1 MSAARIRRL
10 TLTNFRSYRAA
21 QIEVAASPVVL
32 VGPNGAGKTN
42 LIEAISFLAPGRGLR
57 RATLDEV
64 AFQEADGSWAVSA
77 EVEGALGLATL
88 GTGIE
93 APATEGMAVTRKCRI
108 DREPAV
114 SVAALSDHVRVVWL
128 VPAMDAMFSG
138 PASER
143 RRFLDRLA
151 LAVDA
156 EHSGRVAALERAL
169 RSRNR
174 LLEEPRPD
182 PHWLDAIEHE
192 TAEVAVAVAAQR
204 AETVARLQQALNARD
219 QPASE
224 FPAGEIALKGWIE
237 ELVRQRPAIEV
248 EDRYRAVLRDNRARD
263 AAAGRTLDGPHLTD
277 LAVTHARKGIPAA
290 DASTGEQKALLIG
303 LILAHAHLLTEM
315 SGFAPALLLDEVVAH
330 LDPARRT
337 ALYAELEALGA
348 QVWMTG
354 ADPAAFAEIEPRAQ
368 VFEVSPGC
376 IARKR
381 GPQAPD
387 LSRPERGGDARGPGP
402 GGSRQKTIVKGAR
415 PATFSCA
422 PCPAADPANPAGGAR
437 ASA

>member
-21 QIEVAASPVVL
+21 QIEVAAGPIVL

-64 AFQEADGSWAVSA
+64 AFQEGDGSWAVSA
-77 EVEGALGLATL
+77 DVDGALGLATL

-93 APATEGMAVTRKCRI
+93 APATEETAVTRKCRI

-114 SVAALSDHVRVVWL
+114 SVAALSDHARVIWL
-128 VPAMDAMFSG
+128 VPAMDGLFSG

-156 EHSGRVAALERAL
+156 EHSGRVAALERSM

-182 PHWLDAIEHE
+182 PHWLDAVEHE

-204 AETVARLQQALNARD
+204 AETVVRLGHALKARD
-219 QPASE
+219 DPASV
-224 FPAGEIALKGWIE
+224 FPSGEIALNGWME
-237 ELVRQRPAIEV
+237 ELARQRPAIEV

-277 LAVTHARKGIPAA
+277 LVVTHVRKGIPAA

-303 LILAHAHLLTEM
+303 LVLAHAQLLTEM
-315 SGFAPALLLDEVVAH
+315 SGFAPVLLLDEVVAH

-337 ALYAELEALGA
+337 ALYAELAALGA

-354 ADPAAFAEIEPRAQ
+354 ADPAAFAEIESRAQ
-368 VFEVSPGC
+368 VFEVSPGR
-376 IARKR
+376 IARR
-381 GPQAPD
+381 
-387 LSRPERGGDARGPGP
+387 R
-402 GGSRQKTIVKGAR
+402 AR
-415 PATFSCA
+415 P
-422 PCPAADPANPAGGAR
+422 
-437 ASA
+437 

>member
-1 MSAARIRRL
+1 MNAARIRRL

-21 QIEVAASPVVL
+21 QIEVAAGPIVL

-64 AFQEADGSWAVSA
+64 AFQEGDGSWAVSA
-77 EVEGALGLATL
+77 DVDGALGLATL

-93 APATEGMAVTRKCRI
+93 APATEETAVTRKCRI

-114 SVAALSDHVRVVWL
+114 SVAALSDHVRVIWL
-128 VPAMDAMFSG
+128 VPAMDGLFSG

-156 EHSGRVAALERAL
+156 EHSGRVAALERSL

-182 PHWLDAIEHE
+182 PHWLDAVEHE

-204 AETVARLQQALNARD
+204 AETVARLRQALKARD
-219 QPASE
+219 DPASV
-224 FPAGEIALKGWIE
+224 FPSGEIALKGWIE
-237 ELVRQRPAIEV
+237 DLVRQRPAIEV

-263 AAAGRTLDGPHLTD
+263 AAAGRTLEGPHLTD
-277 LAVTHARKGIPAA
+277 LAVTHVRKGIPAA

-303 LILAHAHLLTEM
+303 LILAHAQLLTEM
-315 SGFAPALLLDEVVAH
+315 SGFAPVLLLDEVVAH

-337 ALYAELEALGA
+337 ALYAELAALGA

-354 ADPAAFAEIEPRAQ
+354 ADPAAFAEIESRAQ
-368 VFEVSPGC
+368 VFEVWPGR
-376 IARKR
+376 IARR
-381 GPQAPD
+381 
-387 LSRPERGGDARGPGP
+387 RARH
-402 GGSRQKTIVKGAR
+402 
-415 PATFSCA
+415 
-422 PCPAADPANPAGGAR
+422 
-437 ASA
+437 